1 MEDAVTNVAEG
12 IKEIVDGVSPSE
24 ESEEDAEVFDI
35 TMYLAYYQVIHNH
48 LDQMQGYW
56 MNNNDQSLAA
66 HSADNAIITITAIF
80 EAQ

>member
-35 TMYLAYYQVIHNH
+35 TTYLAYYQVIQKQS
-48 LDQMQGYW
+48 DQMQGYW
-56 MNNNDQSLAA
+56 MSNNDQSLAA
-66 HSADNAIITITAIF
+66 HSSDNSIITITANF
-80 EAQ
+80 ASQ